1 LSFLQL
7 HASLFEVLPVLK
19 NATPEQKEFRFNP
32 LNRNVLVKPKPNLLT
47 LDACREIR
55 SIKEIQPFWIGLQN
69 GQLADKAS
77 GDQA

>member
-1 LSFLQL
+1 MQL